1 MSLLDSL
8 KLVVASWQKDW
19 LQLCW
24 HQLWLRIDEDA
35 CEVLRILI
43 VEFRH
48 IDASDVAIL
57 LLEDLD
63 GNGCRLHLLAA
74 THAIPQCKFNF
85 ELIVRLEHIP
95 FTRSY
100 LDVLVTLLP
109 RLTIFVE
116 MAEINVL
123 QQGLHSSASCV
134 CISPRHFLDA

>member
-8 KLVVASWQKDW
+8 KLVVAAWQEDR

-35 CEVLRILI
+35 REVLGILI
-43 VEFRH
+43 VELRH

-57 LLEDLD
+57 LLEHLD

-74 THAIPQCKFNF
+74 AHAIPQREFNF
-85 ELIVRLEHIP
+85 ELIVCLEHIA
-95 FTRSY
+95 FTGSY

-116 MAEINVL
+116 MAEIDVL

-134 CISPRHFLDA
+134 CIVSCCFVV